1 VAQVALRFGADDL
14 DGTVVEEKIYHDA
27 GAKTPQAM
35 TRQQIIRL
43 IREAGQEP
51 IERDTLYRPVARAET
66 TVTVQV

>member
-1 VAQVALRFGADDL
+1 
-14 DGTVVEEKIYHDA
+14 VEEKIYHDA

-51 IERDTLYRPVARAET
+51 FERDTLYHPVTRTET